1 MRVVPETCMP
11 CNGAA
16 SFSKP
21 TIVFWSPCGHG
32 NDGPSYLGE
41 GEVEGKT
48 LVASFAAL
56 RYGYDAMAL
65 QLRVVSVEC
74 LLRRRA
80 ECVSVIYLVFDAG

>member
-1 MRVVPETCMP
+1 MRVVPGDLRVLQRRCSLLEADDRLLVALWPWQCWTKLSWEK
-11 CNGAA
+11 G
-16 SFSKP
+16 
-21 TIVFWSPCGHG
+21 GG
-32 NDGPSYLGE
+32 
-41 GEVEGKT
+41 GKT

-74 LLRRRA
+74 RLRRRA